1 MPVEAEI
8 WTLDKCKGG
17 LKDRK
22 RLRSRWTGILQVA
35 GNGSAGRCPFV
46 QDVTTVH
53 DHTSM
58 DPYLV

>member
-1 MPVEAEI
+1 MFVEAEI
-8 WTLDKCKGG
+8 WTWDKCKDVPRG
-17 LKDRK
+17 RK